1 MEKNEKTTDIDKSIE
16 KATAGIHKTSR
27 HTSSPKPRSFGKRS
41 FGRRDTPVI
50 RGVGK
55 KVEDII
61 PPIEG
66 ENIRIIP
73 LGGVEEIGR
82 NMTMIE
88 YKGDIIVIDIGFQ
101 FKDEDTP
108 GIDYILPNT
117 KYLEDNKERI
127 KAVFITHGHLDHIGG
142 LPFIID
148 RIGYPKIYTRQFGAI
163 MIQKRQDEF
172 PHLQPLDIQIIEGNE
187 TITCGSLKIKTFP
200 ISHTI
205 PDSMGLVIETPHGN
219 IVFIEDVRVD
229 NVNGVPTEEEIEQY
243 KMFKNMKTL
252 LLTMDSTSIEKP
264 GFSLSENVVVDN
276 IDKFIRDTKSRLII
290 ATFASQVERII
301 SIIKSTEKYGK
312 KLVIEGRSMK
322 SNIEIIKQLKLA
334 DVKNIIPL
342 EEIENYPPDRIVML
356 VTGAQGEEFAALMRI
371 ANKTHKH
378 VRLRPTDTVLLSASV
393 IPTNHKSVVNLK
405 DNLYR
410 SGAKIVTY
418 LDSDIHASG
427 HGNRDELKWIH
438 QQIPYKFFMP
448 VHGNHYMLCQHAE
461 LSYSLGH
468 SKEDVIVPDN
478 GSIVEIY
485 DNGEKIRI
493 LKEKVP
499 AGLVLVDGFAV
510 GNMQEMV
517 IRDRKMLAQDGIFLI
532 VVSLNTK
539 TGKLKKSP
547 DIISRG
553 FVYLRESQDLLN
565 HTRMIIK
572 KTVEDTTKG
581 MNPID
586 FDLIKGAL
594 VDDIGRYLFQ
604 QTAKKPIVIPVI
616 LGV

>member
-1 MEKNEKTTDIDKSIE
+1 MNKDEQKTDLDRSIDKI
-16 KATAGIHKTSR
+16 TSTTTNR
-27 HTSSPKPRSFGKRS
+27 ASSSHKPRSYGKRS
-41 FGRRDTPVI
+41 YGRRDTPTI
-50 RGVGK
+50 RGMAR
-55 KVEDII
+55 KVEDVI

-66 ENIRIIP
+66 ENVRIIP

-82 NMTMIE
+82 NMTAVE

-148 RIGYPKIYTRQFGAI
+148 RIGYPKIYSRQFGAI

-172 PHLQPLDIQIIEGNE
+172 PHLKPLDIQIIEGTE
-187 TITCGSLKIKTFP
+187 TINCGAFKIKTFP

-205 PDSMGLVIETPHGN
+205 PDSMGLIIETASGN

-229 NVNGVPTEEEIEQY
+229 NVNGIPTEEEVEQY
-243 KMFKNMKTL
+243 KMFKNMKVL

-276 IDKFIRDTKSRLII
+276 IDRFIKETKSRLII

-301 SIIKSTEKYGK
+301 SIIKSAEKYGK
-312 KLVIEGRSMK
+312 KMVIEGRSMK

-342 EEIENYPPDRIVML
+342 EEIENYPPDRIIML

-468 SKEDVIVPDN
+468 NKENVVVPDN

-485 DNGEKIRI
+485 DNGEKIRV

-565 HTRMIIK
+565 HARMIIK
-572 KTVEDTTKG
+572 KTVEETTKG

-586 FDLIKGAL
+586 FDLIKTAL

>member
-1 MEKNEKTTDIDKSIE
+1 ML
-16 KATAGIHKTSR
+16 
-27 HTSSPKPRSFGKRS
+27 
-41 FGRRDTPVI
+41 
-50 RGVGK
+50 GK
-55 KVEDII
+55 KV
-61 PPIEG
+61 
-66 ENIRIIP
+66 
-73 LGGVEEIGR
+73 
-82 NMTMIE
+82 
-88 YKGDIIVIDIGFQ
+88 
-101 FKDEDTP
+101 
-108 GIDYILPNT
+108 IL
-117 KYLEDNKERI
+117 
-127 KAVFITHGHLDHIGG
+127 
-142 LPFIID
+142 
-148 RIGYPKIYTRQFGAI
+148 
-163 MIQKRQDEF
+163 
-172 PHLQPLDIQIIEGNE
+172 
-187 TITCGSLKIKTFP
+187 
-200 ISHTI
+200 
-205 PDSMGLVIETPHGN
+205 
-219 IVFIEDVRVD
+219 DV
-229 NVNGVPTEEEIEQY
+229 
-243 KMFKNMKTL
+243 
-252 LLTMDSTSIEKP
+252 
-264 GFSLSENVVVDN
+264 
-276 IDKFIRDTKSRLII
+276 
-290 ATFASQVERII
+290 
-301 SIIKSTEKYGK
+301 
-312 KLVIEGRSMK
+312 RSMK
-322 SNIEIIKQLKLA
+322 TNIEVAIEANYFVPKKGTIVPIEDA
-334 DVKNIIPL
+334 DK
-342 EEIENYPPDRIVML
+342 YPPNKVIILM
-356 VTGAQGEEFAALMRI
+356 TGAQGEEFAALMRI
-371 ANKTHKH
+371 ANKTHKY
-378 VRLRPTDTVLLSASV
+378 VRLKPTDTVLLSASV

-438 QQIPYKFFMP
+438 QHIPYKFFMP
-448 VHGNHYMLCQHAE
+448 VHGQHYMLCQHAE
-461 LSYSLGH
+461 LSYTLGH
-468 SKEDVIVPDN
+468 SKENVVIPDN

-485 DNGEKIRI
+485 DNGDKIRI

-594 VDDIGRYLFQ
+594 VDDVGRYLFQ

>member
-1 MEKNEKTTDIDKSIE
+1 MEKNEKTTDLDKSIE
-16 KATAGIHKTSR
+16 KATAGIHSSPR
-27 HTSSPKPRSFGKRS
+27 SSSPKPRSFGKRS

-50 RGVGK
+50 RGVGRK
-55 KVEDII
+55 TEDVI

-66 ENIRIIP
+66 DNIRIIP

-88 YKGDIIVIDIGFQ
+88 YKGDIIVVDIGFQ

-172 PHLQPLDIQIIEGNE
+172 PHLQPLDIQIIEGSE
-187 TITCGSLKIKTFP
+187 TITCGALKIKTFP

-205 PDSMGLVIETPHGN
+205 PDSMGLIIETPHGN

-229 NVNGVPTEEEIEQY
+229 NVNGVPTEEEVEQY

-301 SIIKSTEKYGK
+301 SIIKSTERYGK

-478 GSIVEIY
+478 GSIIEIY
-485 DNGEKIRI
+485 DNGEKIRV

-586 FDLIKGAL
+586 FDLIKGTL
-594 VDDIGRYLFQ
+594 VDDVGRYLFQ

>member
-1 MEKNEKTTDIDKSIE
+1 MDNTDKKIE
-16 KATAGIHKTSR
+16 AAATGIPQREGARSHTAGR
-27 HTSSPKPRSFGKRS
+27 GRQSFRGKS
-41 FGRRDTPVI
+41 FNRRDTPTVKNTV
-50 RGVGK
+50 RK
-55 KVEDII
+55 TEDVI
-61 PPIEG
+61 PPIG
-66 ENIRIIP
+66 DNIRIIP
-73 LGGVEEIGR
+73 LGGVEEVGR

-88 YKGDIIVIDIGFQ
+88 YKDDIIVIDIGFQ

-117 KYLEDNKERI
+117 KYLEDNKHKIRGL
-127 KAVFITHGHLDHIGG
+127 FITHGHLDHIGG

-163 MIQKRQDEF
+163 MIQKRQEEF
-172 PHLQPLDIQIIEGNE
+172 PHLQPLDIQIIEGDE
-187 TITCGSLKIKTFP
+187 TITVGSLKVKTFP

-205 PDSMGLVIETPHGN
+205 PDSMGLVIETPYGN

-229 NVNGVPTEEEIEQY
+229 NVAGVPTEEEVEQY
-243 KMFKNMKTL
+243 KRFKNMNTL

-264 GFSLSENVVVDN
+264 GFSLSENVVVEN
-276 IDKFIRDTKSRLII
+276 IDRFIKETKSRLII

-301 SIIKSTEKYGK
+301 AIINAAEKYNK
-312 KLVIEGRSMK
+312 KIVIEGRSMK
-322 SNIEIIKQLKLA
+322 SNIEIVKMLKLA
-334 DVKNIIPL
+334 DAKNIIPL
-342 EEIENYPPDRIVML
+342 EEIESYPPDRIIML

-371 ANKTHKH
+371 ANKTHKY
-378 VRLRPTDTVLLSASV
+378 VRLKPTDTVLLSASV

-468 SKEDVIVPDN
+468 SKDNVVIPDN
-478 GSIVEIY
+478 GSIIEIY
-485 DNGEKIRI
+485 DNGEKIRV

-499 AGLVLVDGFAV
+499 ANLVLVDGFAV
-510 GNMQEMV
+510 GNIQEMV

-532 VVSLNTK
+532 VVSINTK

-547 DIISRG
+547 DIIARG
-553 FVYLRESQDLLN
+553 FVYVRESQDLLTN
-565 HTRMIIK
+565 ARMVIK
-572 KTVEDTTKG
+572 KTVEDTTQG

-586 FDLIKGAL
+586 FDLVKSVLADN
-594 VDDIGRYLFQ
+594 VARFLFQ
-604 QTAKKPIVIPVI
+604 KTAKKPMVIPVI